1 MDRRKF
7 LGLGVLAGLAAG
19 VAPVARR
26 LLEAQPMPPSS
37 NTEPYTGRFY
47 LMVDAGGGW
56 DPTMLCDPKGG
67 DINRQYMP
75 SAIRSAGNIQYAPIT
90 YADGYSNQRFFDKFH
105 QRLLVLNGI
114 DTQTVNHDS
123 GNRFTWSGR
132 LEDGYP
138 PLAAILAAALAPG
151 RPLGFLSNGGY
162 ENTMGVVPLA
172 RLPSLDTIG
181 RIAYPNRI
189 DPANPNARYLSEAS
203 YERLRRYQR
212 ERTLAQADRA
222 TLLVYEHSLRQLA
235 ATRAGSNLLERLMQY
250 LPNNDVLA
258 RAQNPILR
266 QGMVALAAYQAGVTA
281 AANLAV
287 GGFDT
292 HGQHD
297 TNQAN
302 ALSRLLQGID
312 QLMDRIDML
321 GLTDRVTVIVGS
333 DFGRTPSYNA
343 QMGKDHWSVT
353 SMLLMG
359 AGIRGDRVI
368 GATDASQ
375 RARGI
380 DYSTLAVRDSS
391 PRKLTPKAI
400 HTALRRFAG
409 VESSAVARQFPL
421 YGDRIDLFG

>member
-26 LLEAQPMPPSS
+26 LLVAQPMPPSS